1 MRKHFGWRVRVPVAM
16 LVVAVAVTVATTST
30 VFGKTGS
37 KHATAAAAALKCGQG
52 TGKPAT
58 GSPIVLGA
66 IATDQ
71 PGTSFTD
78 IPNMANAYF
87 TCVNDNGGIYGHP
100 IKYDILTDQTAPGP
114 VAADANQLINTD
126 NVVGIVG
133 NTDIIDCAVNG
144 ATYAKDGFFLIGAG
158 IAAQCYSSPWDANVN
173 MGPRYSGD
181 GAAQTAILHGAKT
194 IVVDQ
199 SNVPGYQGN
208 AAGIELIAKAH
219 HVKVVSLS
227 ANAASLNGE
236 TEAERIVQAAGTGG
250 AADLIFTPP
259 VAQQILQ
266 GAQKLGLEGKIIW
279 PCATPCNSDSL
290 AASLGSAWNHK
301 LFVNAEMNDVHD
313 DPGADDNLFLKVL
326 HQYGSAV
333 SGGIGSFSQFG
344 FTVGQL
350 TVKALLSIKSHVYT
364 KATVNAAIENLSG
377 FKTDMLCKPWYY
389 GKASVHLPNNTDY
402 TVWPDNGV
410 MQIVPGSGCLP
421 ISTVDPE
428 VKTVRAYEKAHN
440 V

>member
-1 MRKHFGWRVRVPVAM
+1 MRKRIGWRVRIPVAM
-16 LVVAVAVTVATTST
+16 LVVAVGVTIATTST
-30 VFGKTGS
+30 VFGKP
-37 KHATAAAAALKCGQG
+37 HAVAAAAAKCGLG

-78 IPNMANAYF
+78 IPNMAKAYF
-87 TCVNDNGGIYGHP
+87 DCVNANGGIYGHP
-100 IKYDILTDQTAPGP
+100 ISYKILTEQTTPAT
-114 VAADANQLINTD
+114 VAADAKQLISTD
-126 NVVGIVG
+126 HVVGIVG
-133 NTDIIDCAVNG
+133 NTSIIDCAVNG
-144 ATYAKDGFFLIGAG
+144 ATYAKDGYFLIDAG
-158 IAAQCYSSPWDANVN
+158 IASQCYASPWSAAVN

-194 IVVDQ
+194 IVIDQ
-199 SNVPGYQGN
+199 SNVPGYQSN
-208 AAGIELIAKAH
+208 AAGIQLIAKAH

-266 GAQKLGLEGKIIW
+266 GAQKLNLENKVIW
-279 PCATPCNSDSL
+279 TCATPCNTDSL
-290 AASLGSAWNHK
+290 AKSLGSAWNHK

-313 DPGADDNLFLKVL
+313 DNGPNTKLFLSVL
-326 HQYGSAV
+326 SQYGKAV

-350 TVKALLSIKSHVYT
+350 TVQALLSIKSKTYT
-364 KATVNAAIENLSG
+364 KQTVNAAIEALKG
-377 FKTDMLCKPWYY
+377 YKTDMLCKPWYY

-402 TVWPDNGV
+402 TVWPENGT
-410 MQIVPGSGCLP
+410 MRIVPGSGCLQ
-421 ISTVDPE
+421 ISSFDPE
-428 VKTVRAYEKAHN
+428 VAQVRAIEKAQGL
-440 V
+440 